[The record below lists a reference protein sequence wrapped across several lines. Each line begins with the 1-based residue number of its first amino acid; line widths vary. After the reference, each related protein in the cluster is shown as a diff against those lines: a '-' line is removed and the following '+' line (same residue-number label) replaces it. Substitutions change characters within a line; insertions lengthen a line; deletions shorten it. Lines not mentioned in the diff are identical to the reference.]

1 MHQINIEYQSPKAL
15 NNARTWLETHAHA
28 HTIIIEFHKPL
39 SEFNRYV
46 DKKKIKDINIL
57 IM

>member
-28 HTIIIEFHKPL
+28 HTIIIEFQKPL

-46 DKKKIKDINIL
+46 DKKKSKIL
-57 IM
+57 IY